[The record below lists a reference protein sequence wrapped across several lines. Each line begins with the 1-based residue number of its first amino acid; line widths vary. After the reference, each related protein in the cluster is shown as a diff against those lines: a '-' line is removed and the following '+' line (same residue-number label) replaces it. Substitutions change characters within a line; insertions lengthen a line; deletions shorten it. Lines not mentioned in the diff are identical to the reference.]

1 MTAFYTRNGDDGTTG
16 MLGNQR
22 IPKHSLR
29 MEAIGSLDEANAGLG
44 IVRSQA
50 RSVEVREIVIKIQK
64 QLYMVMGEIAASKE
78 NAQKFR
84 KIDQATISWIE
95 GEIDRISNL
104 VNIPREFIVPG
115 DTNGG
120 AFLALARTI
129 VRRAERRVSELFSL
143 NEIENKNL
151 LSYLNRLSSLCFVL
165 ELYENNLVGK
175 GDQTLVK

>member
-1 MTAFYTRNGDDGTTG
+1 MTAFYTRNGDGGTTG

-29 MEAIGSLDEANAGLG
+29 MDAIGSLDEASAALG
-44 IVRSQA
+44 VVRSQS
-50 RSVEVREIVIKIQK
+50 RSVEVREIVINIQR
-64 QLYMVMGEIAASKE
+64 QLYLVMGEIAASKE
-78 NAQKFR
+78 NAEKFR
-84 KIDQATISWIE
+84 KIDQTSITWIE
-95 GEIDRISNL
+95 NVIDRISSQ
-104 VNIPREFIVPG
+104 VKIPDEFIVPG
-115 DTNGG
+115 DTKGG

-143 NEIENKNL
+143 NELENENL

-175 GDQTLVK
+175 GNQTLVK

>member
-29 MEAIGSLDEANAGLG
+29 MEAIGSLDEANAALG
-44 IVRSQA
+44 VVRSQTC
-50 RSVEVREIVIKIQK
+50 SVEVREIVINVQK
-64 QLYMVMGEIAASKE
+64 QLYLVMGEIAASKE
-78 NAQKFR
+78 NAEKFR
-84 KIDQATISWIE
+84 KIDQTSISWIE
-95 GEIDRISNL
+95 DGIDRISNQ
-104 VNIPREFIVPG
+104 VDIPDEFIVPG
-115 DTNGG
+115 DTKGG

-143 NEIENKNL
+143 NELENENL

-165 ELYENNLVGK
+165 ELYENNLIGK
-175 GDQTLVK
+175 GNQTLVK